1 MIESKKKR
9 MLSPE
14 QIDVALAEIA
24 TLAAEQG
31 VEAALIGGVALALY
45 GSDRFTS
52 DVDFVAAEALDALP
66 EEQPLSFGG
75 YLSRTPSGVPVDWV
89 IRNDAADFVALYK
102 EALAKAAKMPDVP
115 VRVVT
120 PEYLAAMK
128 LVAGRGKD
136 DVDLDMMITE
146 GMVDIEAAQKII
158 ERLLGAYAA
167 KDFASRVAVAQWQ
180 KGRER

>member
-136 DVDLDMMITE
+136 DVMITE